1 MSISLDRQGCCGGIA
16 ELQRC
21 EPVLYSVGTCAGQA
35 VCTPDI
41 DPSSNASRCV
51 VPTKASTTWIGI
63 ILNLISATTTNIGL
77 NLQKLALRKRHE
89 KVVRKKERE
98 TVGLVYHLASLRSTV
113 KTFYRNLS
121 NASLSNRSGAQSL
134 ERSSPEIPMESLSRD
149 HSVRQLGETRVKKVQ
164 SFPTADKDKAEF
176 QKDLRM
182 GNLFSNPRWLLGMVV
197 FIFGNICNFLALNFA
212 AQSLLAPI
220 SSISL
225 VVNVIVAPLINH
237 EVWTYNDLV
246 GIFLIVSGS
255 VVVVVFA
262 GSPGKDYDVCVL
274 LKLFQQT
281 PTIIYLTVIASLI
294 TTVFIGICIVEKNLD
309 LKDDSNEVLKKVI
322 QGDLVAVE
330 TKPAKPSAHS
340 PEIVVSDEEVDGGE
354 AIKRIVTISTPVRGN
369 LDNSDEDNLTQDET
383 SSIDNESGIEMI
395 VDGNNENV
403 DTFLKSKAGDR
414 SSIHSVSLTFKIKK
428 PQDQTETSSPT
439 GSLKP
444 PSPVKNEINP
454 DEISATGSS
463 SVSAISHQEPKPIV
477 AEIPAIPAKK
487 TMRTRFIEYT
497 RNWPIFKQ
505 LYNLKLIPVLPHK
518 IPVNSFFA
526 RIFLPFGYAAF
537 GGLMGTLTVL
547 FANATIHLLSTS
559 IFGSQNQFNSFSAWL
574 FTFITLSTAISQVY
588 WINMGLARY
597 DALIQIPVYFVVWT
611 IFDVVGG
618 GVYYNEFANYTTV
631 RFVLFIMGIVIIFI
645 GVIVLAGRLKALE
658 VDNPQPVAP
667 SESEKN
673 EV

>member
-1 MSISLDRQGCCGGIA
+1 MELNHTYLYPTDNIEQYMANICSPNFCTIESSCQAVSDPFSSTMSISLDLQGCCGGIA
-16 ELQRC
+16 EKQRC

-41 DPSSNASRCV
+41 DPSSNESRCV

-98 TVGLVYHLASLRSTV
+98 TVGLVYHLASLRSSV

-134 ERSSPEIPMESLSRD
+134 EISTPAEIPMESLSRD
-149 HSVRQLGETRVKKVQ
+149 HSIRQHGETRVKKVQ

-182 GNLFSNPRWLLGMVV
+182 GNLFRNPRWLLGMVV

-237 EVWTYNDLV
+237 EIWTYNDLV

-281 PTIIYLTVIASLI
+281 PTIVYLSVVASLI

-309 LKDDSNEVLKKVI
+309 LKDSSDEVLKKAI

-330 TKPAKPSAHS
+330 TKPAKPSRHT
-340 PEIVVSDEEVDGGE
+340 PEIVVSDEEMEGGE
-354 AIKRIVTISTPVRGN
+354 AIKRIVTISTPVRA
-369 LDNSDEDNLTQDET
+369 DQDSSDEDYLSRDET

-395 VDGNNENV
+395 VDGNNEKI
-403 DTFLKSKAGDR
+403 DTILKSKPGDR
-414 SSIHSVSLTFKIKK
+414 TSVHSVSLTFKIKK
-428 PQDQTETSSPT
+428 PNDNTETSPVD
-439 GSLKP
+439 SLKP
-444 PSPVKNEINP
+444 PSPIKNEINP
-454 DEISATGSS
+454 DEISATN
-463 SVSAISHQEPKPIV
+463 SASDISQNASNPI
-477 AEIPAIPAKK
+477 IPD
-487 TMRTRFIEYT
+487 
-497 RNWPIFKQ
+497 
-505 LYNLKLIPVLPHK
+505 
-518 IPVNSFFA
+518 
-526 RIFLPFGYAAF
+526 
-537 GGLMGTLTVL
+537 GLMGTLTVL

-574 FTFITLSTAISQVY
+574 FTFITLSTAVAQVY

-618 GVYYNEFANYTTV
+618 GVYYNEFANYTTT
-631 RFVLFIMGIVIIFI
+631 RFVLFIFGIVIIFV
-645 GVIVLAGRLKALE
+645 GVIVLAGRLKTLE
-658 VDNPQPVAP
+658 VDSMDPITP